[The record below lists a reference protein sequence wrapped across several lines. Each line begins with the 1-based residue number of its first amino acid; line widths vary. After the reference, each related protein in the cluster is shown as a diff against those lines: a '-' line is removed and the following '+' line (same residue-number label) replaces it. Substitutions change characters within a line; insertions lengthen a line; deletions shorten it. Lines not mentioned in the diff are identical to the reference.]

1 MSVLSAESRR
11 DYEIHSYPVL
21 IYALVPLAALVL
33 QAWLPRVLGR
43 FAWFDL
49 PLVVTV
55 FFALSRRN
63 PIQGSILGGVMGIFE
78 DALTGRPIGIN
89 GIAKTLVG
97 YLAASVGVLVNVEN
111 HAIRL
116 VMTFVLSLVGSATY
130 FFVVRFLLGM
140 TIDTSWLMELYKA
153 LGNSLIALVLFPL
166 LDRTKIQRL
175 STLVLLMR
183 NAALSRAT
191 AEQERECRIEVS

>member
-11 DYEIHSYPVL
+11 DFEIHRYPVL
-21 IYALVPLAALVL
+21 IYALVPIAALVL

-63 PIQGSILGGVMGIFE
+63 PIQGSILGGILGIFE
-78 DALTGRPIGIN
+78 DALTGHAIGIN

-97 YLAASVGVLVNVEN
+97 YLAASVGILVNVEN

-116 VMTFVLSLVGSATY
+116 MHDICAVAGGQRDLFLCGPFSAGHVDRYELADGVVQGNGQLADCAGAVSPARPDEDSRLEDTDSEFAIEYVGSL
-130 FFVVRFLLGM
+130 R
-140 TIDTSWLMELYKA
+140 D
-153 LGNSLIALVLFPL
+153 
-166 LDRTKIQRL
+166 
-175 STLVLLMR
+175 
-183 NAALSRAT
+183 
-191 AEQERECRIEVS
+191 